1 MKKSLIALA
10 VMAAAGVASAQSSV
24 TMYGVMDLGFF
35 DTSAAGVK
43 MSMTSNGAMNNGSSR
58 LGVRGV
64 EDLGGGLKVS
74 FQFEQGINAETGA
87 TDAATYQRAATM
99 GISGGFGTVN
109 MGRRLTPSFFGVA
122 AWELT
127 GTANYS
133 VVAGRFGFGGGG
145 PSRNNSEISYTTP
158 KMGGFSATLGMI
170 TKTDNGGASKTD
182 ANIIY
187 SGGPLTVGFSYNKVQ
202 NTSAN
207 NSLGVK
213 YNFGMFTIAGSL
225 QDPGGAARGFTL
237 GGQANLGPVS
247 LVLDIA
253 RESKVAKTTDY
264 LLEVKY
270 PLSKRTFAYGAYLR
284 NGAQGAKVS
293 NYGFGIR
300 HNF

>member
-24 TMYGVMDLGFF
+24 TMYGVADLSFA
-35 DTSAAGVK
+35 DTSAPGVS
-43 MSMTSNGAMNNGSSR
+43 MSMSGNGVMNNGSSR

-87 TDAATYQRAATM
+87 TDAATFQRAATM

-109 MGRRLTPSFFGVA
+109 LGRRLTPSFFGVA

-133 VVAGRFGFGGGG
+133 VVASRFGFGGGG
-145 PSRNNSEISYTTP
+145 PSRNNSEFSYTTP
-158 KMGGFSATLGMI
+158 NMGGFSATLGMI
-170 TKTDNGGASKTD
+170 TKGDNAGNSKTD
-182 ANIIY
+182 ANVIY
-187 SGGPLTVGFSYNKVQ
+187 KGGPLTVGFSYNKVK
-202 NTSAN
+202 NASAN
-207 NSLGVK
+207 NSIGAK
-213 YNFGMFTIAGSL
+213 YNFGAFQVAGSI
-225 QDPGGAARGFTL
+225 QNPGGAARGFTL
-237 GGQANLGPVS
+237 GAGANLGPVS

-253 RESKVAKTTDY
+253 RETKVAKTTDY

-284 NGAQGAKVS
+284 NGAAGAKVS
-293 NYGFGIR
+293 NYGFGVR